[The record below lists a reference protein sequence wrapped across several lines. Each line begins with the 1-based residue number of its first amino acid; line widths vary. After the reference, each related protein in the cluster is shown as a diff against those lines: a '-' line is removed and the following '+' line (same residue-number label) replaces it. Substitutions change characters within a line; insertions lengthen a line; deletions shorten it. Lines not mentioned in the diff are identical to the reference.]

1 MNRRKKMSML
11 AVAVATLGATALTPA
26 SASAAQT
33 ADDQP
38 TTRELLEQC
47 DNGTDKC
54 VFHPAGAPVESMG
67 EAHQVGDM
75 AFNCTTEKQRSSVQ
89 WSDTTGETNTV
100 GVSMKAQYGFTKLFS
115 VTIEA
120 SYSHSWSSEHT
131 ETEQT
136 NVEVPAGE
144 VGWITREAAMEEV
157 NGTYEMHFE
166 DKFYGHHIWYV
177 PFTAKGPRDKPST
190 KTQHTRKM
198 TDKEKKEHCG

>member
-1 MNRRKKMSML
+1 MNRRKKLSML
-11 AVAVATLGATALTPA
+11 VVAITTVGATALTPA
-26 SASAAQT
+26 AAQ
-33 ADDQP
+33 ADEEQP
-38 TTRELLEQC
+38 TTRELLDQC

-54 VFHPAGAPVESMG
+54 VFHPAGAPVDSMG
-67 EAHQVGDM
+67 DAHQVGDSF
-75 AFNCTTEKQRSSVQ
+75 FNCTKDMQRSTVG

-120 SYSHSWSSEHT
+120 SYSHSWESSHT
-131 ETEQT
+131 ETQQT
-136 NVEVPAGE
+136 NVEVKPGE
-144 VGWITREAAMEEV
+144 VGYITREAAMEEV

-177 PFTAKGPRDKPST
+177 PFTAKGPKADAPST

-198 TDKEKKEHCG
+198 TKKEKQEHCG